1 MPFRIP
7 INDIEFDESEFKA
20 VQEVLESG
28 WLSEGEKVDEFETS
42 LCKHFGVKH
51 AVAVDTGTAALH
63 IAVLACGIGKGDEVI
78 VPSHTFASSAN
89 CAIYAG
95 ATPVFADIDI
105 RTLNISPDE
114 IEKRITDK
122 TKAIVPV
129 HYCGHP
135 CEMDRITEIAEKHN
149 LAVIEDACQAH
160 GASFDGGQ
168 VGTLGKVGCFSLF
181 ANKTITTGEGGF
193 LLTNEDE
200 IASHC
205 HILKQHGREK
215 MGVFVHK
222 EIGFNY
228 KITEITAALGIEQ
241 LKKLSDFSKKR
252 IECARLYREKLE
264 GKVQLTK
271 ESEKEVQVPWRFP
284 ILVDSKKKV
293 FDEMR
298 KAGVEVQE
306 SYYPLHLQP
315 CYKGIIGPQSLP
327 VAEEVYERTITLPV
341 FPKLG
346 EEGIDDVC
354 DCLSK
359 SL

>member
-20 VQEVLESG
+20 VQEVLESA
-28 WLSEGEKVDEFETS
+28 WLSEGGKVDEFEKS
-42 LCKHFGVKH
+42 LAEYFGVKY

-63 IAVLACGIGKGDEVI
+63 LAVLACKIGKGDEVI

-105 RTLNISPDE
+105 RTLNISPNE
-114 IEKRITDK
+114 IEERITDK

-135 CEMDRITEIAEKHN
+135 CEMDRIMEIAENHN

-160 GASFDGGQ
+160 GASFDGKQ
-168 VGTLGKVGCFSLF
+168 VGTFGKVGCFSLF
-181 ANKTITTGEGGF
+181 ANKTITTGEGGII
-193 LLTNEDE
+193 LTNEAD
-200 IASHC
+200 IASQC
-205 HILKQHGREK
+205 HILKQHGRKERS
-215 MGVFVHK
+215 VFTHK

-241 LKKLSDFSKKR
+241 LKKLPKFSKKR
-252 IECARLYREKLE
+252 VECGRLYREKLD

-271 ESEKEVQVPWRFP
+271 EAEKEAQVPWRFP
-284 ILVDSKKKV
+284 VLVDNKKKV

-306 SYYPLHLQP
+306 TYYPLHLQP
-315 CYKGIIGPQSLP
+315 CYDGIIKQEKLP
-327 VAEEVYERTITLPV
+327 VVEDVYARTITLPV

-346 EEGIDDVC
+346 EEGIDEVC
-354 DCLSK
+354 DCLLK